1 MFITES
7 TKESF
12 EMSIAIQSDIIKN
25 LWVPLWYK
33 TYIYLFIHIY
43 KADCYIP
50 LEFMR
55 KKFQQ
60 LYWEII
66 TANLD
71 YSVGQRYRKTSDLFS
86 SKRSSHLIQC
96 TKKHPKPYL
105 WRQILQN
112 GSKNSILKCF
122 VNHAYFKKK
131 FNSL

>member
-50 LEFMR
+50 LEFLR
-55 KKFQQ
+55 RKFQQ
-60 LYWEII
+60 LYCKII
-66 TANLD
+66 TANPD
-71 YSVGQRYRKTSDLFS
+71 YSVGQGYRKISGLFS
-86 SKRSSHLIQC
+86 SKWSSHLI
-96 TKKHPKPYL
+96 
-105 WRQILQN
+105 
-112 GSKNSILKCF
+112 
-122 VNHAYFKKK
+122 
-131 FNSL
+131 

>member
-25 LWVPLWYK
+25 LWAALWYK

-55 KKFQQ
+55 TKFQQ

-66 TANLD
+66 TANPD
-71 YSVGQRYRKTSDLFS
+71 YSIGQGCRKTSDLVS
-86 SKRSSHLIQC
+86 WKQSSHFDMVAPGNIQELIHEE
-96 TKKHPKPYL
+96 KSNVMEAKPA
-105 WRQILQN
+105 
-112 GSKNSILKCF
+112 S
-122 VNHAYFKKK
+122 
-131 FNSL
+131 